1 MRSFWR
7 GSLLTFLL
15 LLADSVALALL
26 WFGVYGGRAVFNAS
40 QVLGQTL
47 PVLNP
52 WRTYADA
59 LPFLLPA
66 FLCVLIYF
74 RFYSHHER
82 IESLNDLRP
91 ILWALFWIAALAA
104 LYNTTHK
111 SDFGRTIVLGYALAT
126 GLYLFASR
134 TLLRVLKRRAVS
146 RGHGL
151 VRVLVAGSGELAR
164 ETLMRLHEHPDI
176 GFRVVGVVAAGDSHP
191 SADLGGYPVLGRLE
205 DLIAILERTP
215 VEEVFLAVPEMR
227 EDAIFGLVREVLDR
241 TDATCKVVANLL
253 YVIANRA
260 KVDEIIGLPVIA
272 FPGGR
277 LNAFQLA
284 IKRGVDLI
292 LAGLGLLFL
301 GPLAV
306 LFALLVRLDSP
317 GPALFRH
324 ERVGLDGRPFSLLKF
339 RTMFLDSDP
348 YAEAPADQN
357 DSRITRFGRFLR
369 RTSLDELPQLL
380 NILKGEMSLVGPR
393 PEMPFIVATYKPWQA
408 GRLRVKPGLT
418 GLWQVAG
425 RKTLPLHDNL
435 EYDFFYVCNPSLA
448 LDLEILL
455 RTLPAVL
462 RGKGAF

>member
-7 GSLLTFLL
+7 GSLLTLLL

-26 WFGVYGGRAVFNAS
+26 WLGAYGGRAAFNAT

-52 WRTYADA
+52 WTAYSAA

-66 FLCVLIYF
+66 SLGVLIYF
-74 RFYSHHER
+74 KFYSHHER

-91 ILWALFWIAALAA
+91 ILWVMFWIVALTA

-111 SDFGRTIVLGYALAT
+111 SDFGRTIVLGYALAV

-146 RGHGL
+146 QGHGL
-151 VRVLVAGSGELAR
+151 VRVLVVGSGDLAR

-176 GFRVVGVVAAGDSHP
+176 GFRVVGVVGAGEP
-191 SADLGGYPVLGRLE
+191 PESADLGGYPVLGRMD
-205 DLIAILERTP
+205 DLISILERNP

-227 EDAIFGLVREVLDR
+227 EDEIFGLVREVLDR
-241 TDATCKVVANLL
+241 TGATCKVVANLL

-277 LNAFQLA
+277 LNAFQCA
-284 IKRGVDLI
+284 VKRGGDLA
-292 LAGLGLLFL
+292 LAGLGLLCL
-301 GPLAV
+301 GPLAAF
-306 LFALLVRLDSP
+306 FALLIRLDSP

-348 YAEAPADQN
+348 YSEAPADQN

-369 RTSLDELPQLL
+369 RTSLDELPQML

-408 GRLRVKPGLT
+408 ARLRVKPGLT